1 MMAAH
6 ITIYGTTLVVFGSL
20 ARAVGLPTGVVQ
32 RLCDSLHSLVSEKG
46 KKKEK
51 NEKKISKIGPRV
63 WAGAP
68 AINPSTTATVRLA
81 AGTGRSAAGA
91 FEPTNIRIYICI
103 IYVSVFT

>member
-46 KKKEK
+46 KKKRRT
-51 NEKKISKIGPRV
+51 KKK
-63 WAGAP
+63 
-68 AINPSTTATVRLA
+68 
-81 AGTGRSAAGA
+81 
-91 FEPTNIRIYICI
+91 YQK
-103 IYVSVFT
+103 